1 MNLESHLVEGE
12 RLIARAWKT
21 LALRGVVAIAFGI
34 AAVAWPDMGLTT
46 LLALV
51 GAFALVAGVS
61 ALSAA
66 FRVPV
71 NRARRAW
78 LALDGGLAIAFAAV
92 VLVWP
97 DLSARGLLFAIATWA
112 VATGILEFALGAAVL
127 PVTGA
132 RSLLLMLSGVLSA
145 AFGAIMFARPGA
157 GALAL
162 LALVAAFAIATGVVQ
177 VAYATEL
184 RRIAGEVERRL
195 SPHRSAKPA
204 LHG

>member
-1 MNLESHLVEGE
+1 MNLESHLEEGE

-34 AAVAWPDMGLTT
+34 VAVAWPDMGLTT

-51 GAFALVAGVS
+51 GAFALVAGLT
-61 ALSAA
+61 ALYGAYRA
-66 FRVPV
+66 PV

-78 LALDGGLAIAFAAV
+78 LALDGVLAIAFAV
-92 VLVWP
+92 LVLVWP
-97 DLSARGLLFAIATWA
+97 DLSARGLLFAIAAWA
-112 VATGILEFALGAAVL
+112 VATGIVEFGLGAAVL
-127 PVTGA
+127 PVTGP
-132 RSLLLMLSGVLSA
+132 RSLLLMFWGVVSA

-162 LALVAAFAIATGVVQ
+162 LALVAAFAIVTGVTQ
-177 VAYATEL
+177 VAYAVEL
-184 RRIAGEVERRL
+184 RRLAGELERRL
-195 SPHRSAKPA
+195 SPRPSPKPA